1 MTRQVHKDRKRHPL
15 IGLFLE
21 DVPIAYQAGLFFGAA
36 DAARQRGASMI
47 CIPGQVS
54 EKVPTGPA
62 GSTSPLFYH
71 VSPADVDGLII
82 SGTLGTYVS
91 PEEFMSVYSRYLPK
105 PVVSIDQA
113 LGDMPA
119 VFVDKESGFRDLMR
133 HLLHEHRFKRIAF
146 IRGPVDNP
154 GAELRFRV
162 FLDTLT
168 EYGLAADPKRV
179 AQGDWSRRSG
189 ERAVSVMLDKWRI
202 EFEAVVAANDEMA
215 LGALAGLAARGLRVP
230 YDIAVTGFGDIEEC
244 SFVSPPLTT
253 VRQPLYNIGSQ
264 AADMVLDLIAGKA
277 VSRRVFLASAM
288 ILRQS
293 CGCPFG
299 ANLQK
304 IHERHAIPEKHRT
317 EGSFRAAKERIVTEM
332 AAAVTEA
339 SPQDHLATFR
349 KELAARL
356 FKAFFVD
363 TKGKLSNVFLQVLDE
378 ALQATLEKGENVLAW
393 HDALWALRS
402 SARTILSPA
411 EALVAED
418 LLQRGTTMIAESA
431 RRAQGFAK
439 LREESLMSIISAIAH
454 TLLTTFDPGRLLD
467 ETARGLWELGIPRGH
482 VVLCEEIAASLIGP
496 SALERPRPP
505 GLVLVLSF
513 EGGRTETYPP
523 HGLSFPAQQLFPPGL
538 LRFEQPFSMIA
549 VPLSAGDDLLG
560 FLLLEAGFMQLH
572 LFAILSE
579 QISAALNASIL
590 VKKVHDQ
597 TSDLALANRR
607 LESEVFQRKETE
619 IELSKAKEAAE
630 TANRSKS
637 VFLASMSHELR
648 TPLNAIVGYS
658 EMLAEDAAGKNDAQ
672 LAADLD
678 KVSAAGVHLRA
689 IVNDILDLSKI
700 EAGKMSLYL
709 EEFDLPLVLN
719 GAADAVRPQIVGRSI
734 TLVTGCEETVGVMYG
749 DSTKV
754 RQIAIN
760 ILSNAAKFTK
770 EGEVRLFAGRE
781 WREGRD
787 WYRISISDT
796 GIGMTQEQAESVFAA
811 FAQGDSSTARTYG
824 GTGLGLAISRSLCRL
839 MGGDIT
845 VSSEPGKGSEFV
857 IMLPVRVENKEEPEE
872 NTN

>member
-1 MTRQVHKDRKRHPL
+1 MTKPGHKDKKQHPV

-21 DVPIAYQAGLFFGAA
+21 GVPMARQAGLFFGAA
-36 DAARQRGASMI
+36 DAARQRGASLM
-47 CIPGQVS
+47 CIPGQAS
-54 EKVPTGPA
+54 EKTPPGRAGPA
-62 GSTSPLFYH
+62 NVLFNH
-71 VSPADVDGLII
+71 VGPSDVDGLVV
-82 SGTLGTYVS
+82 SGTLGTYES
-91 PEEFMSVYSRYLPK
+91 PEAFENLYGRFLPK
-105 PVVSIDQA
+105 PTVTIDQT

-119 VFVDKESGFRDLMR
+119 VFIDNEYGFRDLVR

-146 IRGPVDNP
+146 VRGPKENP
-154 GAELRFRV
+154 GAELRFRL

-179 AQGDWSRRSG
+179 VQGDWSRRSG
-189 ERAVSVMLDKWRI
+189 ERAVSVMLDHRRI
-202 EFEAVVAANDEMA
+202 EFDALVAANDEMA
-215 LGALAGLAARGLRVP
+215 LGALAALTTRGLRVP

-264 AADMVLDLIAGKA
+264 AVDMVLDLLAGKA
-277 VSRRVFLASAM
+277 VPRRVFLSSTLM
-288 ILRQS
+288 IRQS

-304 IHERHAIPEKHRT
+304 IHERHAVPEKHRH
-317 EGSFRAAKERIVTEM
+317 EGPFRAVQERIITEM

-339 SPQDHLATFR
+339 SPQEKQAMFHR
-349 KELAARL
+349 ELAARV

-378 ALQATLEKGENVLAW
+378 VLQATLEQGENVLAW
-393 HDALWALRS
+393 HDALWTLRA

-411 EALVAED
+411 EVLAAED
-418 LLQRGTTMIAESA
+418 LLQRGTTMIVESA
-431 RRAQGFAK
+431 RRVQGIAK
-439 LREESLMSIISAIAH
+439 LREESLMSIIRNIAH
-454 TLLTTFDPGRLLD
+454 SLLTTFDPGRLLNT
-467 ETARGLWELGIPRGH
+467 TARGLWELGIPRGH
-482 VVLCEEIAASLIGP
+482 VVLCEEIAASLQSP
-496 SALERPRPP
+496 SVLEHPRRP

-513 EGGRTETYPP
+513 EGARTETYPP
-523 HGLSFPAQQLFPPGL
+523 HGLSFPPQQLFPPGL
-538 LRFEQPFSMIA
+538 LRLEQPFCMVA
-549 VPLSAGDDLLG
+549 VPLCAGDELLG
-560 FLLLEAGFMQLH
+560 FLLLEAGYLQLY

-630 TANRSKS
+630 AANRSKS

-658 EMLAEDAAGKNDAQ
+658 EMLAEDAAGKSDAQ

-678 KVSAAGVHLRA
+678 KIRAAGAHLRA

-709 EEFDLPLVLN
+709 EEFDLPLVLR
-719 GAADAVRPQIVGRSI
+719 GAADAVRPQIAGRSI
-734 TLVTGCEETVGVMYG
+734 TLTAGFEDAVGVMYG

-760 ILSNAAKFTK
+760 ILGNAAKFTK

-781 WREGRD
+781 WVEGKE

-796 GIGMTQEQAESVFAA
+796 GIGMTKEQAQSVFAA
-811 FAQGDSSTARTYG
+811 FAQADASTARTYG

-845 VSSEPGKGSEFV
+845 VSSEAGKGSAFV
-857 IMLPVRVENKEEPEE
+857 IMLPVRVEAPRS
-872 NTN
+872 